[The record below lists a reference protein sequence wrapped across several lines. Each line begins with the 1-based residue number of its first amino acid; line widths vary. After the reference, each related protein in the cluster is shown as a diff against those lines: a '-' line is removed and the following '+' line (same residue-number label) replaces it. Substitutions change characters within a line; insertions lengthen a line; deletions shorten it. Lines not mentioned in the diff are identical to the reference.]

1 MIRRVTDPSSPA
13 PIDIDTA
20 VDADRAVVTVRGELD
35 LLSAPTLTEHL
46 EGLDPGVTTLELDLS
61 DLSFVDSSG
70 LNALLAARR
79 RLDEAG
85 GELRVTKASDVA
97 LRLFD
102 VAGVRELLGPTA

>member
-1 MIRRVTDPSSPA
+1 MIRRVTDPSTPA
-13 PIDIDTA
+13 PIAIDTS
-20 VDADRAVVTVRGELD
+20 VEGDRAVVTVSGELD
-35 LLSAPTLTEHL
+35 LLSAPTLTERL
-46 EGLDPGVTTLELDLS
+46 EGLGPVTALELDLS

-85 GELRVTKASDVA
+85 GTLRVTKASDVA

-102 VAGVRELLGPTA
+102 VAGVRELLGPTD